1 MIYKRL
7 LLVSSAFLL
16 TLGFSGCGQSNSE
29 NSDEIQVVTAAPS
42 GNENSENTSE
52 DSMDNPPS
60 NEEKVTIKL
69 GLMSGVNSYVVTHLM
84 DSNDTNDSYE
94 KYEFIQGNTVSQ
106 LCEKLKNGEIDAA
119 TLPIDVAT
127 RLYNETGKVKLVATS
142 SACNYY
148 VASVGESVK
157 GVTGKTS
164 NTLYTFAYYVASV
177 GESVK
182 GVTGLAGK
190 TLTVAKDDL
199 LAKSVIDTI
208 LKAQNVTNCTINY
221 ADSTD
226 AIVKGLSDGSIKLA
240 LIQEPFLSQATANNP
255 NVSLA
260 IDLYDDWD
268 DAAGGIELPTG
279 CLVVNSDFFG
289 SNPKA
294 VSYFLK
300 DFDASV
306 NMSRH
311 SIDETAQM
319 AERYKMVSS
328 ASIAKSA
335 IPGSSISI
343 SIGDKM
349 KTTVSDFLN
358 LMNKNDPA
366 VIGNK
371 IPDENFYYIDGK

>member
-1 MIYKRL
+1 M
-7 LLVSSAFLL
+7 
-16 TLGFSGCGQSNSE
+16 
-29 NSDEIQVVTAAPS
+29 TA
-42 GNENSENTSE
+42 
-52 DSMDNPPS
+52 
-60 NEEKVTIKL
+60 L
-69 GLMSGVNSYVVTHLM
+69 
-84 DSNDTNDSYE
+84 
-94 KYEFIQGNTVSQ
+94 
-106 LCEKLKNGEIDAA
+106 
-119 TLPIDVAT
+119 
-127 RLYNETGKVKLVATS
+127 
-142 SACNYY
+142 
-148 VASVGESVK
+148 
-157 GVTGKTS
+157 
-164 NTLYTFAYYVASV
+164 
-177 GESVK
+177 
-182 GVTGLAGK
+182 
-190 TLTVAKDDL
+190 
-199 LAKSVIDTI
+199 
-208 LKAQNVTNCTINY
+208 
-221 ADSTD
+221 
-226 AIVKGLSDGSIKLA
+226 IKLA
-240 LIQEPFLSQATANNP
+240 LISKKPFLSQATANNP

>member
-16 TLGFSGCGQSNSE
+16 TLGFSGCGQNNST

-42 GNENSENTSE
+42 NNENSENTSE

-106 LCEKLKNGEIDAA
+106 LCEKLKSGEIDAA
-119 TLPIDVAT
+119 TLPVDVAT
-127 RLYNETGKVKLVATS
+127 RLYNETGKVKIAATS

-148 VASVGESVK
+148 A
-157 GVTGKTS
+157 
-164 NTLYTFAYYVASV
+164 ASV

-208 LKAQNVTNCTINY
+208 LKSQNVTNCTINY
-221 ADSTD
+221 ADST
-226 AIVKGLSDGSIKLA
+226 
-240 LIQEPFLSQATANNP
+240 EATANNP
-255 NVSLA
+255 DVTLA

-268 DAAGGIELPTG
+268 DASGGVELPTG

-294 VSYFLK
+294 VRYFIK

-335 IPGSSISI
+335 IPGSSISVTT
-343 SIGDKM
+343 GDKM

-358 LMNKNDPA
+358 LMSKNDPA

>member
-106 LCEKLKNGEIDAA
+106 LCEKLKNGEIDAS

-142 SACNYY
+142 SACN
-148 VASVGESVK
+148 
-157 GVTGKTS
+157 
-164 NTLYTFAYYVASV
+164 YYVASV